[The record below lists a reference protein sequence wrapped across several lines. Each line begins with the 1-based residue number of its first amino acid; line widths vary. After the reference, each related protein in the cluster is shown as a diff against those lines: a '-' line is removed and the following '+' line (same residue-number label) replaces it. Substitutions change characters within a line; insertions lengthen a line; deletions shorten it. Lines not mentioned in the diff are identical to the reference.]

1 MNIRIEN
8 VLAENMMIKD
18 TITVR
23 EADTVRDVLN
33 LMMSQTI
40 NGTPVVDEENNLK
53 GMVVKS
59 DIYKFLIDPGHYDT
73 CPISWVMSKKVIT
86 GLRKD
91 PLITIARKIRENDI
105 VALPI
110 VDEDNKL
117 VGIISIEDLL
127 DFFIDEIIK

>member
-1 MNIRIEN
+1 MDIRIEN
-8 VLAENMMIKD
+8 VLAEDMMIKD

-91 PLITIARKIRENDI
+91 SLITIARKIRENDI

-127 DFFIDEIIK
+127 DFFIDEII